1 MMNDIVQVS
10 FLITL
15 NLILHAS
22 DGIGTISRNAL
33 RRRSHSRLLFHHG
46 QKISGMC

>member
-1 MMNDIVQVS
+1 MMSDIVQVP

-22 DGIGTISRNAL
+22 DGIGTISKSAL
-33 RRRSHSRLLFHHG
+33 RRRLHSLLLFHHG
-46 QKISGMC
+46 QKISGMS